1 MINAVIFD
9 MDGVLIDSE
18 PEYMEMNRRL
28 FSELGIDF
36 ENSYFNQYVGMSS
49 FKMWSGIKER
59 YGLVQDVKDLIETE
73 RKQMFD
79 ILSSGKI
86 SEPVKGIPELLK
98 ELRQNEIVLNVASS
112 SAKINIELILNK
124 LDLTKYFN
132 FIVSGEEVKYGKPA
146 PDIFLMVSDKC
157 GIPLEKC
164 LVIEDSS
171 NGVAAAK
178 SAGMKCIGFTNSGTN
193 FQDLSG
199 ADFNVTDFNNDN
211 IRRIGEYIKSN

>member
-36 ENSYFNQYVGMSS
+36 ENSDFNQYVGMSS

-157 GIPLEKC
+157 GIPPGKC

-171 NGVAAAK
+171 NGVTAAK

>member
-36 ENSYFNQYVGMSS
+36 ENSDFNQYVGMSS

-59 YGLVQDVKDLIETE
+59 YGLMHDVNELIETE
-73 RKQMFD
+73 RRQMFD
-79 ILSSGKI
+79 ILSSDKI

-98 ELRQNEIVLNVASS
+98 ELRENEIVLNVASS
-112 SAKINIELILNK
+112 SAKMNIEYILNK
-124 LDLTKYFN
+124 LDMTNYFN

-157 GIPLEKC
+157 GIPPEKC

-211 IRRIGEYIKSN
+211 IRRIAEYIKSN

>member
-36 ENSYFNQYVGMSS
+36 ENSDFNQYVGMSS

-59 YGLVQDVKDLIETE
+59 YGLMHDVNELIETE
-73 RKQMFD
+73 RRQMFD

-112 SAKINIELILNK
+112 SAKINIEYILNK
-124 LDLTKYFN
+124 LDLTNYFN

-146 PDIFLMVSDKC
+146 P
-157 GIPLEKC
+157 
-164 LVIEDSS
+164 VIEDSS
-171 NGVAAAK
+171 NGVTAAK

>member
-36 ENSYFNQYVGMSS
+36 ENSDFNQYVGMSS

-59 YGLVQDVKDLIETE
+59 YGLMHDVNELIETE
-73 RKQMFD
+73 RRQMFD

-112 SAKINIELILNK
+112 SAKINIEYILNK
-124 LDLTKYFN
+124 LDLTNYFN

-157 GIPLEKC
+157 GIPPEKC

-211 IRRIGEYIKSN
+211 IRSIAEYIKSS